1 MDARLLART
10 DADELPSL
18 RVRDGVGLG
27 VLRVMRDASVFPPNS
42 HAVWH
47 LLTFNATLATVKSTS
62 ASFGTSVFFVTRSLK
77 YASGV
82 MSASLRRCWS
92 EMPYTCFVS
101 IAGGV

>member
-1 MDARLLART
+1 M
-10 DADELPSL
+10 P
-18 RVRDGVGLG
+18 
-27 VLRVMRDASVFPPNS
+27 
-42 HAVWH
+42 

-82 MSASLRRCWS
+82 IKASLRRCCS